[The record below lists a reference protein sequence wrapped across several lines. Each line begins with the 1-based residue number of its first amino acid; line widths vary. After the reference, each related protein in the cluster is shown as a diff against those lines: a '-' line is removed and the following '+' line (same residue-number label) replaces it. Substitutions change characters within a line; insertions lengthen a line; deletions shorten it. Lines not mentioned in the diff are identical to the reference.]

1 MDEFEVMATAMCRQA
16 GIDIGIED
24 LVLVRLMY
32 DAAFG
37 QLDAIEPV
45 DPASAS
51 GWTDRPPLG
60 ARGAETHPQDLTLEN
75 RPRRCGP
82 VISMPPKCSALPSL
96 ASASATN
103 S

>member
-45 DPASAS
+45 DPGQLPA
-51 GWTDRPPLG
+51 GPIDP
-60 ARGAETHPQDLTLEN
+60 RGAPGLP
-75 RPRRCGP
+75 RPIPR
-82 VISMPPKCSALPSL
+82 
-96 ASASATN
+96 T
-103 S
+103 